1 MNALSTLN
9 TLVQLLKAGNIKKKL
24 EIEQQEKD
32 NETVII

>member
-9 TLVQLLKAGNIKKKL
+9 VLVQLLKAGKIKKKL
-24 EIEQQEKD
+24 EIEQKEKD